1 MHSSAPEQWFIPS
14 LHSGSRVGHCT
25 EEEEVRSVTFG
36 GVVVTGGGVAV
47 TGLDLV
53 VLVGL
58 PLGAIFLNHKNT

>member
-1 MHSSAPEQWFIPS
+1 MFPRYGYRIAISGRSTCCQHSSDTLVDHGLQ
-14 LHSGSRVGHCT
+14 LGTG
-25 EEEEVRSVTFG
+25 G

-58 PLGAIFLNHKNT
+58 P